1 MTERTLT
8 DPRASERRRPSERR
22 FWFIVLA
29 GTLAAM
35 SYEIVS
41 LLQGEF
47 SALKKL
53 LLPALLLVWLY
64 HGSAWARWILMALLL
79 GFGVFNMYLAIELL
93 RDAPDR
99 LLYVTVFSAF
109 MVATG
114 LYLAFA
120 KHDFARY
127 RSYVT
132 VREDLRARG
141 RRTTRRA

>member
-1 MTERTLT
+1 MSERTLT
-8 DPRASERRRPSERR
+8 DTRTSERRRPSERR

-29 GTLAAM
+29 GTLAAL

-47 SALKKL
+47 SVLKKL
-53 LLPALLLVWLY
+53 LLPALLLAWLY

-79 GFGVFNMYLAIELL
+79 GFGALNMYLGLGLL

-99 LLYVTVFSAF
+99 LLYVSVFSAF
-109 MVATG
+109 MIATG

-120 KHDFARY
+120 KNDFARY
-127 RSYVT
+127 RSYVA